1 MGDKPMVP
9 GETGVYLL
17 MAIVSLLSVIAVY
30 MAIRERDLVR
40 AVIYSALQS
49 GLYAILYFLLLAPD
63 IGLVYI
69 PVAVGLIPGVLLVL
83 ISKTERWERE

>member
-1 MGDKPMVP
+1 MVP

>member
-1 MGDKPMVP
+1 MLP
-9 GETGVYLL
+9 GETGVYLV
-17 MAIVSLLSVIAVY
+17 MAIISLLSVVAVY
-30 MAIRERDLVR
+30 MAVKTRDLVK

-49 GLYAILYFLLLAPD
+49 GLYSILYFLLLAPD

>member
-1 MGDKPMVP
+1 MLP
-9 GETGVYLL
+9 GETGVYLV
-17 MAIVSLLSVIAVY
+17 MAIISFLSVVAVY
-30 MAIRERDLVR
+30 MAVKTRDLVK

-49 GLYAILYFLLLAPD
+49 GLYSILYFLLLAPD

>member
-1 MGDKPMVP
+1 MVP

-17 MAIVSLLSVIAVY
+17 MAIMSLLSAIAVY

>member
-1 MGDKPMVP
+1 MLP
-9 GETGVYLL
+9 GETGVYLV
-17 MAIVSLLSVIAVY
+17 MAIISLLSVVAVY
-30 MAIRERDLVR
+30 MAVKTRDLVK

-49 GLYAILYFLLLAPD
+49 GLYSILYFLLLAPD

-83 ISKTERWERE
+83 ISKTERWEKE

>member
-1 MGDKPMVP
+1 VGDKPVLP
-9 GETGVYLL
+9 GETGVYLV
-17 MAIVSLLSVIAVY
+17 MAIISLLSVVAVY
-30 MAIRERDLVR
+30 MAVKTRDLVK

-49 GLYAILYFLLLAPD
+49 GLYSILYFLLLAPD

>member
-1 MGDKPMVP
+1 MVP

-17 MAIVSLLSVIAVY
+17 MAIISLLSVIAVY

>member
-1 MGDKPMVP
+1 MVP

-17 MAIVSLLSVIAVY
+17 MATISLLSTIAVY

-83 ISKTERWERE
+83 ISKTERLERE

>member
-1 MGDKPMVP
+1 MLP
-9 GETGVYLL
+9 GETGVYLV
-17 MAIVSLLSVIAVY
+17 MAIISLLSVVAVY
-30 MAIRERDLVR
+30 MAVKTRDLVK
-40 AVIYSALQS
+40 AVIYSAFQS
-49 GLYAILYFLLLAPD
+49 GLYSILYFLLLAPD

>member
-1 MGDKPMVP
+1 MIH

-17 MAIVSLLSVIAVY
+17 MAIVSLISVVAVY
-30 MAIRERDLVR
+30 MATRERDLVK

-49 GLYAILYFLLLAPD
+49 GLYTVLYFLLLAPD

-83 ISKTERWERE
+83 ISKTERWEKK

>member
-1 MGDKPMVP
+1 MVP

-17 MAIVSLLSVIAVY
+17 MAIISLLSAIAVY

-83 ISKTERWERE
+83 ISKTERLERE